1 MKIQKAIMTQTVRWL
16 LLSGSTMMSFIYA
29 ATSPSVHVHFMQL
42 VSVQIL
48 AAANIIGIG
57 LAAIVNSTVS
67 SLRDLYHKWFLLIVV
82 ADVICFWMISFF
94 GIECPTIRFL
104 GFSVLNA
111 VSTTLWVTVIR
122 DSVNSA
128 LNGAELTNW
137 QAKSG
142 AFGLYGAFA
151 GGLVAI
157 FVPNINVEFCI
168 LLQCISNMF
177 MGITDLIAYRKMQRG
192 FKELRSEREI

>member
-1 MKIQKAIMTQTVRWL
+1 MASAIRFDDDELHLCSYFAERACPLYAIGVGTDTG
-16 LLSGSTMMSFIYA
+16 GSK
-29 ATSPSVHVHFMQL
+29 
-42 VSVQIL
+42 
-48 AAANIIGIG
+48 
-57 LAAIVNSTVS
+57 
-67 SLRDLYHKWFLLIVV
+67 YHKWFLLIVV
-82 ADVICFWMISFF
+82 ADVICFWMVSFF

-111 VSTTLWVTVIR
+111 VSTTLWVMVIR
-122 DSVNSA
+122 DSINNA
-128 LNGAELTNW
+128 LNGVELTNW

-177 MGITDLIAYRKMQRG
+177 MGITDLIAYKKMQREA
-192 FKELRSEREI
+192 KE